1 MDSNNGYN
9 DIQRYKNLLMDL
21 RELNKIFH
29 EFGKY
34 MVDQSRKNLIQKGKG
49 DGKLYKSIDYK
60 VNNKKKDIVEWFF
73 YMENYGVFQDQGVRG
88 ADPSSVDNPKTNYRG
103 VQKAPN
109 SPFSYRSKMPP
120 MEPLR
125 NWAKSKN
132 IRFRQG
138 RLVDGKWKSTGRYAK
153 GGYDTIAYWLQKRI
167 YAQGLK
173 PSYFYTKPFDRAW
186 NNLPDEI
193 FDSFQIEINTA
204 IDKSL
209 N

>member
-1 MDSNNGYN
+1 MELK
-9 DIQRYKNLLMDL
+9 Q
-21 RELNKIFH
+21 LNKIFN

-34 MVDQSRKNLIQKGKG
+34 MVKQSRANLTRAKKG
-49 DGKLYKSIDYK
+49 DGSLYKSISYK
-60 VNNKKKDIVEWFF
+60 VNDSKKDVVEWSF
-73 YMENYGVFQDQGVRG
+73 YMENYGVFQDQGVKG
-88 ADPSSVDNPKTNYRG
+88 ANPSLVKNG

-125 NWAKSKN
+125 SWAKSKN
-132 IRFRQG
+132 IRFRDEKG
-138 RLVDGKWKSTGRYAK
+138 RFAK
-153 GGYDTIAYWLQKRI
+153 GGYNTIAFWLQKRI

-186 NNLPDEI
+186 NNLSDEV
-193 FDSFQIEINTA
+193 FNSFQIEIDTA
-204 IDKSL
+204 INKTL

>member
-1 MDSNNGYN
+1 MELK
-9 DIQRYKNLLMDL
+9 Q
-21 RELNKIFH
+21 LNKIFN

-34 MVDQSRKNLIQKGKG
+34 MVKQSRANLTRAKKG
-49 DGKLYKSIDYK
+49 DGSLYKSISYK
-60 VNNKKKDIVEWFF
+60 VNDSKKDVVEWSF

-88 ADPSSVDNPKTNYRG
+88 ADPSSVDNPKTNYKG

-109 SPFSYRSKMPP
+109 SPFSYRSKKPP

-125 NWAKSKN
+125 SWAKSKN

-138 RLVDGKWKSTGRYAK
+138 RMVDGKWKSTGKYAK
-153 GGYDTIAYWLQKRI
+153 GGYDTIAFWLQKRI

-186 NNLPDEI
+186 NNLSDEV
-193 FDSFQIEINTA
+193 FNSFQIEIDTA
-204 IDKSL
+204 INKTL

>member
-1 MDSNNGYN
+1 
-9 DIQRYKNLLMDL
+9 
-21 RELNKIFH
+21 
-29 EFGKY
+29 
-34 MVDQSRKNLIQKGKG
+34 
-49 DGKLYKSIDYK
+49 
-60 VNNKKKDIVEWFF
+60 
-73 YMENYGVFQDQGVRG
+73 
-88 ADPSSVDNPKTNYRG
+88 
-103 VQKAPN
+103 
-109 SPFSYRSKMPP
+109 

-132 IRFRQG
+132 IRFRDEKG
-138 RLVDGKWKSTGRYAK
+138 RFAK
-153 GGYDTIAYWLQKRI
+153 GNYDRIAYWLQKRI

>member
-1 MDSNNGYN
+1 MEL
-9 DIQRYKNLLMDL
+9 K
-21 RELNKIFH
+21 ELNKIFND
-29 EFGKY
+29 FGKY
-34 MVDQSRKNLIQKGKG
+34 MVKQSRANLTRADKGN
-49 DGKLYKSIDYK
+49 GKLYKSISYK
-60 VNNKKKDIVEWFF
+60 IDDSKKDTVEWSF

-88 ADPSSVDNPKTNYRG
+88 ARPGDVKNGR
-103 VQKAPN
+103 QKAPN

-132 IRFRQG
+132 IRFRDEKG
-138 RLVDGKWKSTGRYAK
+138 RFAK
-153 GGYDTIAYWLQKRI
+153 GNYDRIAYWLQKRI

-186 NNLPDEI
+186 NNLSDEI

-209 N
+209 NK

>member
-1 MDSNNGYN
+1 MELK
-9 DIQRYKNLLMDL
+9 Q
-21 RELNKIFH
+21 LNKIFN

-34 MVDQSRKNLIQKGKG
+34 MVKQSRANLTRAKKG
-49 DGKLYKSIDYK
+49 DGSLYKSISYK
-60 VNNKKKDIVEWFF
+60 VNDSKKDVVEWSF
-73 YMENYGVFQDQGVRG
+73 YMENYGVFQDQGVKG
-88 ADPSSVDNPKTNYRG
+88 ANPSLVKNG

-125 NWAKSKN
+125 SWAKSKN
-132 IRFRQG
+132 IRFRDKKG
-138 RLVDGKWKSTGRYAK
+138 RFAK
-153 GGYDTIAYWLQKRI
+153 GGYNTIAFWLQKRI

-186 NNLPDEI
+186 NNLSDEV
-193 FDSFQIEINTA
+193 FNSFQIEIDTA
-204 IDKSL
+204 INKTL

>member
-1 MDSNNGYN
+1 MDGNNGYN

-21 RELNKIFH
+21 KELNKIFND
-29 EFGKY
+29 FGKY
-34 MVDQSRKNLIQKGKG
+34 MVKQSRANLTRADRGN
-49 DGKLYKSIDYK
+49 GKLYKSISYK
-60 VNNKKKDIVEWFF
+60 IDDSKKDTVEWSF

-88 ADPSSVDNPKTNYRG
+88 ARPSDVKNGR
-103 VQKAPN
+103 QKAPN

-132 IRFRQG
+132 IRFRDEKG
-138 RLVDGKWKSTGRYAK
+138 RFTK
-153 GGYDTIAYWLQKRI
+153 GNYDRIAYWLQKRI
-167 YAQGLK
+167 FAQGLK